1 MGDDVIDRGNF
12 LKNMTIFS
20 DLDDRALASLGN
32 LFVQKDYQSGNIIFE
47 EDSRGNSMM
56 VIMSGEVRISQRA
69 DADSEEALIILKKGD
84 LFGEMAL
91 LEDLPRSAT
100 AIAHTPVILL
110 EITRKK
116 FVDFIKT
123 DYKSG
128 VGILW
133 RLARILSARLREA
146 DQKLKAFISLT
157 KWI

>member
-1 MGDDVIDRGNF
+1 MDRGNF

-20 DLDDRALASLGN
+20 DLDADAQLTLGN
-32 LFVQKDYQSGNIIFE
+32 SFVRKDYKSGDIIFE

-56 VIMSGEVRISQRA
+56 VIISGEVRISQQA
-69 DADSEEALIILKKGD
+69 DADNEEALIILKKGD

-91 LEDLPRSAT
+91 LEGLPRSAT
-100 AIAHTPVILL
+100 AIAHKPVILF

-116 FVDFIKT
+116 FIDFIKT
-123 DYKSG
+123 DYISG
-128 VGILW
+128 VRILW

-146 DQKLKAFISLT
+146 DQKLKAFINLS